1 MSYTTSLTTKNILS
15 TDAAQEI
22 YELAVSYREETE
34 NSRKVASAVVERL
47 SELKLFKMGLPKSL
61 GDGKIIL

>member
-34 NSRKVASAVVERL
+34 NSRKVASAVVE
-47 SELKLFKMGLPKSL
+47 SQVQKLL
-61 GDGKIIL
+61 